1 VLIDQP
7 VCVGDANN
15 DDVVNVDDLV
25 IVILAWSTDDCQ
37 ADVDESGLV
46 DVDDL
51 LEVILGWGPCP
62 SPVG

>member
-1 VLIDQP
+1 M
-7 VCVGDANN
+7 
-15 DDVVNVDDLV
+15 NVDDLV